1 MRRKRIFWAALA
13 ALVLVGTASLVGWQ
27 GLQTCGWI
35 DRMLRRSGCLG
46 TVSFDGVGLSRSS
59 IVHPMGNGRVV
70 LAADM
75 LTADGWRPGLIV
87 LDPVSG
93 AEGGRFPLPM
103 RGGNPRLFLSPDGT
117 RLMIACGVTQPAC
130 TESGGDAILTDRGD
144 LRDFEAF
151 PLEDRYLAA
160 YPGTPMPAG
169 EHGHEAVF
177 AAQGSRIIAGGSTG
191 PLVLLDAEG
200 TLIAELDKRDL
211 FVFPA
216 AVSVIGMIARQDSGA
231 LDLEGDRIRFWDVR
245 DGAELGRI
253 EGSPGWRLRAAP
265 FWSEDGATLFV
276 PREQNGTMLLDRFRV
291 P

>member
-1 MRRKRIFWAALA
+1 MRLKRIFGAAPA
-13 ALVLVGTASLVGWQ
+13 ALVLAGAAGVAGWQ
-27 GLQTCGWI
+27 GLQTCGWL
-35 DRMLRRSGCLG
+35 DRALGRSGCLG
-46 TVSFDGVGLSRSS
+46 TVSFDGMGLSRNS
-59 IVHPMGNGRVV
+59 IAQPRGDGRVV
-70 LAADM
+70 MAADM
-75 LTADGWRPGLIV
+75 RTADGWRPGLIV
-87 LDPVSG
+87 FDPVTG
-93 AEGGRFPLPM
+93 AEAGRYPLPM
-103 RGGNPRLFLSPDGT
+103 RGMNPRLFLSPDGT
-117 RLMIACGVTQPAC
+117 RLLIACGVIEPSC
-130 TESGGDAILTDRGD
+130 TEWGGNAVVTDRGD

-169 EHGHEAVF
+169 EYGHEAVF

-216 AVSVIGMIARQDSGA
+216 AVSVTGMIAREDSGA
-231 LDLEGDRIRFWDVR
+231 SDLEGDRIRFWDVR